1 MNGKP
6 AKRGFLGRPG
16 RERRFNIGCLIV
28 LVLIAAWLVVMRIII
43 EDRVRSRPRERSE
56 SGANERVSVMRA
68 TAEEGKR

>member
-1 MNGKP
+1 
-6 AKRGFLGRPG
+6 
-16 RERRFNIGCLIV
+16 V